1 MPAVPRK
8 SGGQHST
15 LHDVALA
22 AGVSVSTA
30 ARVLRGSD
38 YPVADELQQRVR
50 AAAERLRYVPNL
62 LAKRLRGGAH
72 PSIGLIVGNMLDPYF
87 GEIAQAVTV
96 AAQRRSLL
104 AIVANMQRDPQLEL
118 GMIRELWEHRV
129 NGLILAGGGFD
140 QITYKNELASIL
152 RQVRRSGITVV
163 SLARRGLPLPVFSV
177 DNEAVGVMLAEH
189 ALAHGHR
196 EIAIAAGPVNSHVTQ
211 ERLKGSRRVL
221 AQAGLKPVVVHG
233 EFGVAGGVDAID
245 RLLADNPGLTMVLA
259 NADTLGVGIL
269 RGLAQRDLRVPDDVS
284 VISAGNTAYARLCT
298 PALTTMDIA
307 LAECCEAAVQY
318 VSDNMGRADPAGE
331 PRPFG
336 AKLMPGMS
344 VRTIAPELSRG
355 RVRAI

>member
-1 MPAVPRK
+1 MPRN

-15 LHDVALA
+15 LHDVAQA

-38 YPVADELQQRVR
+38 YPVADELQRRVR
-50 AAAERLRYVPNL
+50 AAAQRLRYVPNL

-140 QITYKNELASIL
+140 QITYKSDLANIL

-163 SLARRGLPLPVFSV
+163 SLAKRGLPLPVFSV
-177 DNEAVGVMLAEH
+177 DNEAVGAMLAEH
-189 ALAHGHR
+189 GLAHGHR
-196 EIAIAAGPVNSHVTQ
+196 EIAIAAGPANSHVTQ

-221 AQAGLKPVVVHG
+221 DVSLAHHHAADADRRPHRMGMAHLIAWRVGLGRVWLVPTVVVLVGAWESAVPHP
-233 EFGVAGGVDAID
+233 AS
-245 RLLADNPGLTMVLA
+245 NPS
-259 NADTLGVGIL
+259 D
-269 RGLAQRDLRVPDDVS
+269 
-284 VISAGNTAYARLCT
+284 
-298 PALTTMDIA
+298 
-307 LAECCEAAVQY
+307 EAAVPSPTGPGGDHDQDKRICDGSARLGG
-318 VSDNMGRADPAGE
+318 VSQ
-331 PRPFG
+331 
-336 AKLMPGMS
+336 
-344 VRTIAPELSRG
+344 
-355 RVRAI
+355 